1 MDMSRRTFS
10 ASLSQRQPEL
20 WTALGLIALYFLLQ
34 LVIGGLTH
42 WLISFATGFD
52 RHGDSLDGW
61 QAYLRTVL
69 DRPAANALM
78 VIVTLPL
85 ATLAICHL
93 AQRYWPELWALQ
105 RPPGLGMTR
114 PRSRL
119 FYAVAIGIG
128 LLSPPIGGYI
138 TQLLA
143 HGEHVTQNVV
153 SLGHDAPLGWRVPLL
168 LVVVGVGPLVEEL
181 LFRGVLL
188 SALMR
193 RMPTAP
199 AVLTCV
205 LLFAGVHLPGLDF
218 KWYALPDL
226 MLLAAALCWLRLQSG
241 SLWPAVLA
249 HGANNLFAMLVV
261 FSAAASPHV

>member
-1 MDMSRRTFS
+1 MDMPRRLFS
-10 ASLSQRQPEL
+10 ASLAQRQPGL
-20 WTALGLIALYFLLQ
+20 WTSLGLIALYFLLQ
-34 LVIGGLTH
+34 LVIGGLAH
-42 WLISFATGFD
+42 WLIGLAMGLS
-52 RHGDSLDGW
+52 RHGGDLP
-61 QAYLRTVL
+61 AHLRATL
-69 DRPAANALM
+69 SRPAANALI

-93 AQRYWPELWALQ
+93 ARRCWPELWPLQ
-105 RPPGLGMTR
+105 RPPGLGMAR
-114 PRSRL
+114 PRSRF
-119 FYAVAIGIG
+119 FYAVAIAVG

-143 HGEHVTQNVV
+143 HGQHVTQNVV
-153 SLGHDAPLGWRVPLL
+153 SLGQDAPYGWRVPLL

-193 RMPTAP
+193 RMSTGP
-199 AVLTCV
+199 AVFACV

-261 FSAAASPHV
+261 YSAAASPHV